1 MPENR
6 IQLRRDGLN
15 RSNPSD
21 ESEASVSVPDEMEP
35 LRLKTAFERVEH
47 EHAEYTRDCQY
58 VLGVLM
64 SKLSK
69 TVKSTLG
76 AKYTLLENWRKT
88 GNLVKIWES
97 LSQLF
102 GMKNTVFPRI
112 LKIAAESLCILSE
125 EEVSTFIMKKETML
139 QEAADLGATVED
151 TDYIWSL
158 IYGLAPDQRF
168 RLFLEPLNLITRSRC
183 RCLTPMRHSSL
194 S

>member
-88 GNLVKIWES
+88 GIW
-97 LSQLF
+97 
-102 GMKNTVFPRI
+102 
-112 LKIAAESLCILSE
+112 
-125 EEVSTFIMKKETML
+125 
-139 QEAADLGATVED
+139 
-151 TDYIWSL
+151 
-158 IYGLAPDQRF
+158 
-168 RLFLEPLNLITRSRC
+168 
-183 RCLTPMRHSSL
+183 
-194 S
+194 